1 VWLLRQIACKQ
12 SWREEA
18 HIYLCHLSLTHS
30 ALSGRTTILC
40 EYYYRNCFSLEL
52 PPRLYTHLKRH
63 RTPTYLLRSARTLHL
78 PRRDV
83 GPRCGR
89 KLRLPPS
96 PIFHHARAKA
106 SRFTLTPTK
115 AHPPRQR
122 TSEQWHHEHRDE
134 YLDRPEVGRHAT
146 NTTAFVL
153 EEIRCGWGWRVRQDM
168 SAHQLQSRLFPRGT
182 TALL

>member
-1 VWLLRQIACKQ
+1 MNISIRTVLSKIT
-12 SWREEA
+12 SSSPS
-18 HIYLCHLSLTHS
+18 HL
-30 ALSGRTTILC
+30 
-40 EYYYRNCFSLEL
+40 E
-52 PPRLYTHLKRH
+52 RH
-63 RTPTYLLRSARTLHL
+63 RTPNYLYALAGTLHL
-78 PRRDV
+78 PRCDV

-89 KLRLPPS
+89 ELRLSPP
-96 PIFHHARAKA
+96 PTFRHARAET
-106 SRFTLTPTK
+106 SSFTFTPTK

-134 YLDRPEVGRHAT
+134 HLDRPDVRRHPN